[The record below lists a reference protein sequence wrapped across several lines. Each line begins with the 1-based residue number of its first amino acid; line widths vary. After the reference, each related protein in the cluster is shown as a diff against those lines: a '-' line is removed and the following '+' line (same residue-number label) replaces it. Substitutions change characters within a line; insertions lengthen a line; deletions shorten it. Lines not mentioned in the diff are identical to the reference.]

1 MRMFPHG
8 HLALKNPRGTP
19 MRAKGRPAAKV
30 SHFSAPLKGLSRF
43 AELNEADPLLAS
55 ILTNWVVEDDRITV
69 RPGYIQI
76 GAIAGDPPPKISTMI
91 PYYGQPSELCV
102 AAGTKIYDLSG
113 AEIAG
118 PYGGDDWA
126 WTSFA
131 NLSTTDYT
139 IMVNGFNGVISWDG
153 TTFVA
158 ESITVPAGETWINPS
173 KFDKILSHMNR
184 LWFADNENLAVYYLP
199 IQQKSGDLEL
209 FPLSTL
215 FKRGGVVR
223 GLYTWSIDGGI
234 GLDDALAIF
243 TSNGEVAIYSG
254 VDPESDFKL
263 VGVFR
268 FDAPMSKDSIINFGG
283 DLYVMISTGLV
294 PMTTLIRAE
303 TEQLGKSDLNVMK
316 EFEDVSRAHRDS
328 YGWQTLL
335 NHHTNHAIC
344 NMPIGGGKY
353 QQMVRK
359 MPGQIW
365 TKWHDVPARCWG
377 WLDNHTYFGSE
388 DGKIYRGGAE
398 YLNDN
403 GAAINAD
410 VRFAWSSYKSV
421 TKKNFKMIRLYSL
434 TDGLPRPYMDLEV
447 DYNNV
452 APTNQP
458 EVTSGPSG
466 GADWNTSAWDTS
478 DWAVAT
484 QPKMNWQGVTG
495 LGRVGAAR
503 VRVSVTGCTFS
514 LTGVDVLYE
523 LGGLM

>member
-1 MRMFPHG
+1 
-8 HLALKNPRGTP
+8 
-19 MRAKGRPAAKV
+19 
-30 SHFSAPLKGLSRF
+30 
-43 AELNEADPLLAS
+43 
-55 ILTNWVVEDDRITV
+55 
-69 RPGYIQI
+69 
-76 GAIAGDPPPKISTMI
+76 
-91 PYYGQPSELCV
+91 
-102 AAGTKIYDLSG
+102 
-113 AEIAG
+113 
-118 PYGGDDWA
+118 
-126 WTSFA
+126 
-131 NLSTTDYT
+131 
-139 IMVNGFNGVISWDG
+139 
-153 TTFVA
+153 
-158 ESITVPAGETWINPS
+158 
-173 KFDKILSHMNR
+173 
-184 LWFADNENLAVYYLP
+184 
-199 IQQKSGDLEL
+199 
-209 FPLSTL
+209 
-215 FKRGGVVR
+215 
-223 GLYTWSIDGGI
+223 
-234 GLDDALAIF
+234 
-243 TSNGEVAIYSG
+243 
-254 VDPESDFKL
+254 
-263 VGVFR
+263 VFR

-316 EFEDVSRAHRDS
+316 EFEEVSRTHRDD

-377 WLDNHTYFGSE
+377 WLNNHTYFGSE
-388 DGKIYRGGAE
+388 DGKIYLGGSE

-403 GAAINAD
+403 GAPISAD

-434 TDGLPRPYMDLEV
+434 TDGLPRPFMDLEV
-447 DYNNV
+447 DYSNLP
-452 APTNQP
+452 PTNQP
-458 EVTSGPSG
+458 EVTQGPSG
-466 GADWNTSAWDTS
+466 GAEWDLATWDVD
-478 DWAVAT
+478 DWAAAS

-503 VRVSVTGCTFS
+503 IRINVSGCTFS